1 MAARALSS
9 ATILEM
15 PVTTSITDAELCL
28 LPATEQRKLL
38 LQRELSAVELLD
50 ASLRQIERVN
60 PAVNAI
66 VTLDAAG
73 AQEQAVEA
81 DQALARGETRGS
93 LHGLPVAHK
102 DLVATKGMRTSM
114 GNLLTADWIPDH
126 DAAIV
131 TRMREAGAIRIGKT
145 NVPDNGA
152 GSHTFNPVFGATHN
166 PWNLERTSGGS
177 SGGAG
182 AALVTGMVSLAD
194 GSDLGGSLRNPGSY
208 NSVVGFRN
216 SLGSVSRAPVTT
228 GWVGQSVLGAM
239 GRTVRDMALLHS
251 VLVGFD
257 PADPNSLPLDGAPFL
272 DIAESGPIS
281 DLAGVRVGWS
291 DNLGGLPIDPAVL
304 DVLRGQGLPAL
315 ERMGA
320 EVQSFDLDFD
330 GAETSFRILR
340 AWGMVASHGETYRTQ
355 RDMLSRNVIDN
366 VEMGLD
372 LTAADIHR
380 AYTDRT
386 SLATRFAGYFDDVDV
401 LAMPT
406 VQLPPFPVEWNHPEV
421 VAGVEQ
427 DDYLGWMRSC
437 WYVTATGLPAISVPC
452 GFTPDGLPIGIQF
465 VGRPLGDVDLVR
477 FAAGFEDVHPV
488 WKHHPTIALVQ

>member
-1 MAARALSS
+1 M
-9 ATILEM
+9 TV
-15 PVTTSITDAELCL
+15 PTTDAELCL
-28 LPATEQRKLL
+28 LPATEQRQLL
-38 LQRELSAVELLD
+38 REGELSAVELLE

-66 VTLDAAG
+66 VTLDTEGARQQAA
-73 AQEQAVEA
+73 QADESF
-81 DQALARGETRGS
+81 ARGESLGA

-102 DLVATKGMRTSM
+102 DLVATRGMRTTM
-114 GNLLTADWIPDH
+114 GSPLTADWIPDH

-131 TRMREAGAIRIGKT
+131 ARMREAGAIRVGKT
-145 NVPDNGA
+145 NVPANGA

-166 PWNLERTSGGS
+166 PWNLGRTAGGS

-194 GSDLGGSLRNPGSY
+194 GSDLGGSLRNPGSF
-208 NSVVGFRN
+208 NSVVGFR
-216 SLGSVSRAPVTT
+216 SSIGSISRAPVAT

-251 VLVGFD
+251 ALVGFD
-257 PADPNSLPLDGAPFL
+257 PADPNSIPVDGAPFL
-272 DIAESGPIS
+272 SIAESGPS
-281 DLAGVRVGWS
+281 DGLRGVRVGWS
-291 DNLGGLPIDPAVL
+291 DDLGGLPVESSVL
-304 DVLRGQGLPAL
+304 EVLHDSGLPAL

-320 EVQSFDLDFD
+320 SVEQFDLDFT
-330 GAETSFRILR
+330 GAETSFRTLR
-340 AWGMVASHGETYRTQ
+340 AWGMVASYGDAYRTNPEQ
-355 RDMLSRNVIDN
+355 LSQNVIDN

-372 LTAADIHR
+372 LTAADIHQ

-386 SLATRFAGYFDDVDV
+386 SLAVRFAGYFQKVDV

-406 VQLPPFPVEWNHPEV
+406 VQLPPFPIEWNHPET
-421 VAGVEQ
+421 VAGAQQ

-452 GFTPDGLPIGIQF
+452 GFTSEGLPVGIQF

-477 FAAGFEDVHPV
+477 FAAAFEDVHPV
-488 WKHHPTIALVQ
+488 WKHHPAIALD